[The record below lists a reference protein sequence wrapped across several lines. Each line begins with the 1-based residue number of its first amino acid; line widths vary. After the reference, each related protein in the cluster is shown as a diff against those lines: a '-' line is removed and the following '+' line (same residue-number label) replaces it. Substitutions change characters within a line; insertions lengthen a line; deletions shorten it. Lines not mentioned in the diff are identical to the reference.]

1 MKRGIRAA
9 DIFRLSCRNLWQ
21 NKSRTAL
28 TVVIVAV
35 VSALIML
42 VCVLGVSFLRN
53 LTEGE
58 RETLE
63 YTGTEYTMSSKIT
76 AMMGPYREYEPI
88 TAEDAETFGAI
99 ADQYASVIDR
109 KEYVLAE
116 NSAENK
122 ADYAASFR
130 LHWNLPEELRDSPE
144 KYAEEYY
151 NWWDDDYKLYL
162 SRLTVADLDGYT
174 FGGAEKA
181 VQGRLWE
188 SADNGLPAVWV
199 GSEYVAAQAQ
209 KGIKISVGSTAT
221 FTAGHEDFENPNQRI
236 YRLYNC
242 TVEGIFDSEST
253 RVMSGGY
260 KTAAKQLIVG
270 KDFLQM
276 FAEDAC
282 IDRIE
287 LSYAPPALYD
297 YWGVYGQMKDFVR
310 EVNEEIPPY
319 MLSGRERVRF
329 SCTYVDAMKTID
341 LLGAVMA
348 AVLVAVSMLILLLS
362 IGSVVNTILI
372 SVDKNKRFLGLLKA
386 LGMKQ
391 GDLRKMIGAETLLM
405 VAAGAALG
413 VGLLYA
419 LRGAILSLL
428 RSIFS
433 TMFSELPFG
442 IAVGVWVPF
451 WLPLATAAAFF
462 AFALLFSRR
471 SVNAFAARDVIGTVS
486 EVA

>member
-1 MKRGIRAA
+1 MKTGIRTA

-21 NKSRTAL
+21 NRGRTAL

-35 VSALIML
+35 VSALIMF

-63 YTGTEYTMSSKIT
+63 YTGTEYMLNSKTISDF
-76 AMMGPYREYEPI
+76 GLNREYEPI
-88 TAEDAETFGAI
+88 TAEDAETFEAI
-99 ADQYASVIDR
+99 ADKYASVIDR
-109 KEYVLAE
+109 TEYVLDRAVF
-116 NSAENK
+116 
-122 ADYAASFR
+122 Y
-130 LHWNLPEELRDSPE
+130 LHWDLDEERHDWV
-144 KYAEEYY
+144 EEYGPEGFD
-151 NWWDDDYKLYL
+151 NMLDFSDF
-162 SRLTVADLDGYT
+162 TVADLDGYT

-181 VQGRLWE
+181 EQGRLWE
-188 SADNGLPAVWV
+188 STDNGLPTVWV
-199 GSEYVAAQAQ
+199 GSDYVALQARR
-209 KGIKISVGSTAT
+209 GIEISAGSVAT
-221 FTAGHEDFENPNQRI
+221 FVTSYSVDGQGSHA
-236 YRLYNC
+236 YRLYDC
-242 TVEGIFDSEST
+242 TVAGIFDSEST
-253 RVMSGGY
+253 RVMSGGR
-260 KTAAKQLIVG
+260 KAAAKQLIVG
-270 KDFLQM
+270 EDFLRA
-276 FAEDAC
+276 FAEDVQ
-282 IDRIE
+282 IERIE
-287 LSYAPPALYD
+287 LGYAPPAGGYD
-297 YWGVYGQMKDFVR
+297 YWDVYGQMKDFVR
-310 EVNEEIPPY
+310 EVNGQFPSY
-319 MLSGRERVRF
+319 MLSGSERVRF
-329 SCTYVDAMKTID
+329 SCTYIDAMQTID
-341 LLGAVMA
+341 LVGAIMS
-348 AVLVAVSMLILLLS
+348 AVLVAISMLILFLS
-362 IGSVVNTILI
+362 IGSIVNTILI

-419 LRGAILSLL
+419 LRGAMLSLL

-451 WLPLATAAAFF
+451 WLPIATAAAFF